1 MIYSILIIIVL
12 FLIISQIYMEYSKPY
27 LLEGLDNNVTYTE
40 YASNNTS
47 QDALILAQQNAGNI
61 EFLKQQVD
69 SLLGL
74 QTQVNTLSN
83 EMDTMSSQINDLGQ
97 QIADYGTAVAGS
109 EPLTVSG
116 TDYTSPTTDTTA
128 TTTTTDSGVTTTTQ

>member
-12 FLIISQIYMEYSKPY
+12 VLILYQIYMECSKPY

-40 YASNNTS
+40 YASNNAS

-69 SLLGL
+69 SLLEL
-74 QTQVNTLSN
+74 KTQVDTLTSDVATLS
-83 EMDTMSSQINDLGQ
+83 SQVNDLGT
-97 QIADYGTAVAGS
+97 QIADFGTAIAGS
-109 EPLTVSG
+109 EPLTVTG
-116 TDYTSPTTDTTA
+116 TDYTSPTTDTT
-128 TTTTTDSGVTTTTQ
+128 TT